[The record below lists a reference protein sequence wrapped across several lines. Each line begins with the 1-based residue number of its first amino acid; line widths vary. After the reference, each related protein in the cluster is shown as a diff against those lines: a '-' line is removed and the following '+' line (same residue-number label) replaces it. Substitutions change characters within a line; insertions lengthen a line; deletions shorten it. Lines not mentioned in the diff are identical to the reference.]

1 MVWIGA
7 CQSYLHCKGIIHNST
22 VCLQKPETLLHLVR
36 SCYVKLPL
44 ILQLDWMAITS
55 RQKKQF
61 PEKPEGIHTTIPRPP
76 LENSQQGEFRSAGYI
91 FVRSIFALVPRSQVL
106 LRCLG
111 LLANYFLVS

>member
-76 LENSQQGEFRSAGYI
+76 LENSQREKIRSAG
-91 FVRSIFALVPRSQVL
+91 SIFL
-106 LRCLG
+106 
-111 LLANYFLVS
+111 